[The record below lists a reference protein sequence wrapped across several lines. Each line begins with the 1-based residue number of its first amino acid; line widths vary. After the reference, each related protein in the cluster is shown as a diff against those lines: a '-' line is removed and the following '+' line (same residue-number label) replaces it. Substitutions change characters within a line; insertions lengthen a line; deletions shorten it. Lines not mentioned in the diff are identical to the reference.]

1 MVIYREFTRGNGE
14 KRDAGVAE
22 IYTVRGDDN
31 ATQLFEMMAQ
41 NVTGISKNEISLIR
55 TGYEGNKGRNYI
67 SSGKCSGSE
76 PGMSRLYQTQLVD
89 GYNIRSMTHSHPISD
104 YAGKSDI
111 GFKNQ
116 VVRNSLLLEV
126 RIPKQFIYCVPK
138 NQYKKF

>member
-76 PGMSRLYQTQLVD
+76 PGMTLLHDTQLMN
-89 GYNIRSMTHSHPISD
+89 GYTLREFIHSHPAKNYPSKNDKYIR
-104 YAGKSDI
+104 DI
-111 GFKNQ
+111 VTGNALD
-116 VVRNSLLLEV
+116 NNV
-126 RIPKQFIYCVPK
+126 RIPIHRIYHVPTSG
-138 NQYKKF
+138 YITY